1 MEIIFKR
8 AYSRAKKLHIDKNV
22 FALYAPRGVNIEP
35 ATSYKIDT
43 EIIVL
48 LPNNSSGLVTS
59 KFRGDEIHKFN
70 AKKERLWV
78 EILLNKSYEDNLI
91 LKKDSIIRFVV
102 IEPEHLPHKHA
113 TKILKKKAKKD
124 KISKKTSDNRA
135 KTQTSIQRFFK
146 QVCLCLRRDRR
157 S

>member
-8 AYSRAKKLHIDKNV
+8 AYSRAKKLHHIDKNI

-48 LPNNSSGLVTS
+48 LPNNSRRLVTS

-78 EILLNKSYEDNLI
+78 EILNKSYENNLI
-91 LKKDSIIRFVV
+91 LKKDSIIGFVV

-113 TKILKKKAKKD
+113 TKITKKKAKKD
-124 KISKKTSDNRA
+124 KISKKNRA
-135 KTQTSIQRFFK
+135 KMQTSIRRFFK
-146 QVCLCLRRDRR
+146 QV
-157 S
+157 

>member
-1 MEIIFKR
+1 MT
-8 AYSRAKKLHIDKNV
+8 S
-22 FALYAPRGVNIEP
+22 LYAPTGVNIEP

-78 EILLNKSYEDNLI
+78 EILNKSYEDNLI
-91 LKKDSIIRFVV
+91 FKNDSVIGFV

-113 TKILKKKAKKD
+113 TKIKKKKAKKD
-124 KISKKTSDNRA
+124 KIKKKTSENRA
-135 KTQTSIQRFFK
+135 KTQTSIQQFLK
-146 QVCLCLRRDRR
+146 
-157 S
+157 

>member
-59 KFRGDEIHKFN
+59 KFRGDKN
-70 AKKERLWV
+70 
-78 EILLNKSYEDNLI
+78 S
-91 LKKDSIIRFVV
+91 
-102 IEPEHLPHKHA
+102 
-113 TKILKKKAKKD
+113 
-124 KISKKTSDNRA
+124 
-135 KTQTSIQRFFK
+135 
-146 QVCLCLRRDRR
+146 QV
-157 S
+157 